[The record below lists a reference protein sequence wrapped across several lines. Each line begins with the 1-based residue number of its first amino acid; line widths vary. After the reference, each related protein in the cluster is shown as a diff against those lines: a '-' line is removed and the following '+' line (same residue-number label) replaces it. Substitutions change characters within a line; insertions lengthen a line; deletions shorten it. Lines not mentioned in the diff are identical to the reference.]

1 MCMLLMPP
9 VRSAHHMHRTLAVRQ
24 KTRHQMKFNQAT
36 TILRVFD
43 ETKSREFYVDYLG
56 FNVDWEHRFADDM
69 PLYMQVSKDKCVLH
83 LSEHHGD
90 GTPGTIIRIECDDV
104 KGYHKDLKS
113 KNYRFLNPGI
123 NKTPWAK
130 QELYLADPFGNKL
143 VFFEPKK

>member
-1 MCMLLMPP
+1 
-9 VRSAHHMHRTLAVRQ
+9 
-24 KTRHQMKFNQAT
+24 MKFNQAT

-43 ETKSREFYVDYLG
+43 VIKSRQSYIDYLG
-56 FNVDWEHRFADDM
+56 FNVDWEHQFADDM
-69 PLYMQVSKDKCVLH
+69 PLYMQVSKDNCVLH

-104 KGYHKDLKS
+104 KGYQKYLTS

-130 QELYLADPFGNKL
+130 HELSLADPFGNKL
-143 VFFEPKK
+143 VFFEL